1 MREHT
6 RRRQLSESPRIWM
19 TSPHGPF
26 DPVRIQAP
34 TAAELLHADS
44 AAYGAPRAVGVH
56 EPNHS
61 GPVNDRLLSMTAFFE
76 YLHDHAATTDLAK
89 ALAEVAMLRTTG
101 ARPAR
106 AASDHVR
113 RAS

>member
-76 YLHDHAATTDLAK
+76 YLHDHEATTDLAK
-89 ALAEVAMLRTTG
+89 ALADAAMLRTIG
-101 ARPAR
+101 ARPFQVR
-106 AASDHVR
+106 ANQGRIAS
-113 RAS
+113 